1 MALREDFLVVLTLVV
16 FLVALA
22 RPHWGLLAT
31 AFWYFF
37 RPDTWYATWLLPVL
51 YWTIATLVGWAI
63 TKYGDKSF
71 RHSLWMAALLV
82 MMLVATAIGTYVDDR
97 SWAALRNIAKI
108 FVFVFLIVRLCD
120 TPRRL
125 AALAVAMLLGCL
137 WVSKAI
143 LYNWG
148 AAGFS
153 GTYRADCPVVQ
164 GGGANYT
171 ALFFAGTLPLLVL
184 GLMRPVKWLRYGS
197 AALLP
202 IWLAVMVATGSRG
215 GFLAMTA
222 GIIVVLVCR
231 RKPWLVI
238 ATGVLAVG
246 LMLAAPAEY
255 WNRIGTITAEERER
269 DDSAVGRLQNYE
281 IAWKM
286 IADNPVAGVGLDKFQ
301 KASWRY
307 LPAEYKFVDSTTV
320 AHNTYLELAAETG
333 IATAVAFVA
342 ISAWLLWRIRRRSP
356 AEIPGREDL
365 EWVRVGVFAGLV
377 ATLVNAFFADQ
388 AGTDYFWWNY
398 GIGFACLL
406 VVERFKAAAPA
417 KVETPAAVPVAGAME
432 PVTM

>member
-1 MALREDFLVVLTLVV
+1 
-16 FLVALA
+16 
-22 RPHWGLLAT
+22 
-31 AFWYFF
+31 
-37 RPDTWYATWLLPVL
+37 
-51 YWTIATLVGWAI
+51 
-63 TKYGDKSF
+63 
-71 RHSLWMAALLV
+71 
-82 MMLVATAIGTYVDDR
+82 
-97 SWAALRNIAKI
+97 
-108 FVFVFLIVRLCD
+108 
-120 TPRRL
+120 
-125 AALAVAMLLGCL
+125 
-137 WVSKAI
+137 
-143 LYNWG
+143 
-148 AAGFS
+148 
-153 GTYRADCPVVQ
+153 
-164 GGGANYT
+164 
-171 ALFFAGTLPLLVL
+171 
-184 GLMRPVKWLRYGS
+184 MRPVKWLRYGS

-342 ISAWLLWRIRRRSP
+342 ISAWLLWRIRRHCRRRRYPAGRIWSGCGSAFSP
-356 AEIPGREDL
+356 ASWRL
-365 EWVRVGVFAGLV
+365 W
-377 ATLVNAFFADQ
+377 
-388 AGTDYFWWNY
+388 
-398 GIGFACLL
+398 
-406 VVERFKAAAPA
+406 
-417 KVETPAAVPVAGAME
+417 
-432 PVTM
+432 